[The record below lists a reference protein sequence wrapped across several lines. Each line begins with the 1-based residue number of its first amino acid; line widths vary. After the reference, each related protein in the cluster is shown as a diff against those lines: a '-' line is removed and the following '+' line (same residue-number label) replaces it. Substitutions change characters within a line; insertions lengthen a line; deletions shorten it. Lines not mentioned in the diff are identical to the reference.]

1 LDGAVRRS
9 LLPTVLAVLA
19 VAGCASSE
27 GPAAP
32 ASAPPAASS
41 ASAGPSAAPASSAA
55 AAPAGEPGGVP
66 GLSGEPTDLSAPTQA
81 GPGTGDAPAELLT
94 SDVVVGTGT
103 PAGPADTVSV
113 RYTGTTWADG
123 QVFDSSWQ
131 RGDTPVEFPLT
142 GVIPGFAQGIE
153 GMAPGGRRVI
163 VMPAELAYGEDPP
176 GGAPGGPL
184 VFVVDLVAIA

>member
-1 LDGAVRRS
+1 MRRS
-9 LLPTVLAVLA
+9 LLPTVLAALV

-32 ASAPPAASS
+32 ASAPPAAP
-41 ASAGPSAAPASSAA
+41 AAPAAPSAAPASSAA

-94 SDVVVGTGT
+94 SDVVVGTGA
-103 PAGPADTVSV
+103 PATPADTVSV

-131 RGDTPVEFPLT
+131 RGDTPVEFPLNR
-142 GVIPGFAQGIE
+142 VIPGFAQGIE

-163 VMPAELAYGEDPP
+163 VMPAELAYGENPS

-184 VFVVDLVAIA
+184 VFVVDLVSIA

>member
-1 LDGAVRRS
+1 MGAVRRS
-9 LLPTVLAVLA
+9 LLPTVLAALV

-32 ASAPPAASS
+32 ASAPPAAPS
-41 ASAGPSAAPASSAA
+41 ASAAPSAAPASSAA
-55 AAPAGEPGGVP
+55 AAPAGEPGGIP

-94 SDVVVGTGT
+94 SDVVVGTGA

-184 VFVVDLVAIA
+184 VFVVDLVSIA